1 MTAKI
6 ESKVTGKVNPMRI
19 NRRKT
24 VSVFGDAVYDDNL
37 FTDSEP
43 GDRGPQSCKWEDV
56 YD

>member
-1 MTAKI
+1 M
-6 ESKVTGKVNPMRI
+6 PI
-19 NRRKT
+19 NRRNT

-43 GDRGPQSCKWEDV
+43 GDRGPQSCKREDV